1 MADRSSNS
9 SNPILKLTDVEL
21 GYGPVEVVKGISL
34 KVEEG
39 EVVCIL
45 GGNGSGKSTV
55 LKSISGF
62 IKQAKGEVSFL
73 GEPINEIPAHQR
85 FHQGIVYIPQDRK
98 LFRKKTVYENLELG
112 CISQEIPRIKIG
124 KKIEE
129 MYEYFPILRDRR
141 KSKAE
146 SLSGGEQQTLALAR
160 AIMALSLIH
169 I

>member
-34 KVEEG
+34 QVEEG

-62 IKQAKGEVSFL
+62 IKPAKGEVSFL
-73 GEPINEIPAHQR
+73 GAVSYTH
-85 FHQGIVYIPQDRK
+85 
-98 LFRKKTVYENLELG
+98 L
-112 CISQEIPRIKIG
+112 
-124 KKIEE
+124 
-129 MYEYFPILRDRR
+129 
-141 KSKAE
+141 
-146 SLSGGEQQTLALAR
+146 TLPTTP
-160 AIMALSLIH
+160 
-169 I
+169 